1 MSFNKI
7 VLVGNI
13 GRNPE
18 VRFTPQGQQ
27 VCEFSLATNEK
38 RIINGETKD
47 ETTWFQ
53 VSIWGRL
60 AETISEYLS
69 KGRLVYVEG
78 RLRVREWTDKEGR
91 QRFSLEVIGTE
102 LKFLGNRAE
111 TNNDHEQQP
120 AQNNATTVLG
130 VDPQVVEAPS
140 PVAPASAPT
149 PVVREEPLPKA
160 NKSRNY
166 KANGK
171 VTVSDP
177 FI

>member
-38 RIINGETKD
+38 KANGEN

-53 VSIWGRL
+53 ITLWGKL
-60 AETISEYLS
+60 AEVSEYLS

-78 RLRVREWTDKEGR
+78 RLRVREWSDREGR
-91 QRFSLEVIGTE
+91 TRFSLEVTGTE

-111 TNNDHEQQP
+111 TNNEHEQQP
-120 AQNNATTVLG
+120 TQNATTIPIVQ
-130 VDPQVVEAPS
+130 PQIVQTPS
-140 PVAPASAPT
+140 TVAPASTST
-149 PVVREEPLPKA
+149 PVVREEPLR
-160 NKSRNY
+160 KSSSKTRNY
-166 KANGK
+166 KTNSK